1 MVQTIP
7 QSWESLDSFV
17 HWIKHCLSLKKK
29 CCFKAM
35 KHKIIIW
42 KKKSSFLKQNLY
54 ISQISPQK
62 GLLAFMTPCSS
73 NTQMEVYNKRDPPQK
88 KLLDKSHIFNS
99 NVAWY
104 SWFWPEGSIN
114 APNSPWRHESRSPAR
129 ESRSH
134 VWDFEFGA
142 FIDPSGQNQL

>member
-73 NTQMEVYNKRDPPQK
+73 NTQMEVYNKRDPSQK
-88 KLLDKSHIFNS
+88 KT
-99 NVAWY
+99 
-104 SWFWPEGSIN
+104 
-114 APNSPWRHESRSPAR
+114 
-129 ESRSH
+129 
-134 VWDFEFGA
+134 FGQISY
-142 FIDPSGQNQL
+142 FQ